1 MKRTLILLF
10 ALAAIAVWSGCAG
23 GPMGGGCG
31 SCGSDACGSC
41 GAAPHVCANA
51 CGAPIAARAPY
62 GSDGPNF
69 VQGPPTGAVTYPY
82 YTVRGPRDFL
92 LDNPRSIGP

>member
-23 GPMGGGCG
+23 GPMGG

-41 GAAPHVCANA
+41 GPAPHVCANG